1 MLLQLLITH
10 PQRVFSR
17 AQIEDKLYNWEQEMQ
32 SNAVE
37 DHVHHLRK
45 KIGTTIICTRRGL
58 SYQLG
63 DVP

>member
-1 MLLQLLITH
+1 
-10 PQRVFSR
+10 
-17 AQIEDKLYNWEQEMQ
+17 MQ

-45 KIGTTIICTRRGL
+45 KIGTTIIRTRRGL